1 MTPRARVVRRHGV
14 PVQVRS
20 VAPAR
25 WTSVGVCFGLA
36 VLLQLAVASPA
47 NAWWGNFEKLS
58 GAGPWR
64 GEIYEFRVACFGD
77 SPPLVDEA
85 AALTANASALS
96 EVERSGTNVSEN
108 AKEWVSAAAEWEKAG
123 RAWAAALDEGYEAI
137 EKNATTERQHAY
149 EVQNQAM
156 ALKGRSDAGMM
167 ATSSAGVLW
176 SLCKPDKSRRISID
190 LGWST
195 WDADPDPNYAQGA
208 PINLDMVMS
217 LVSWRVL
224 ADTKFDF
231 VEFSAGGGMY
241 WFSSTGFKSLKG
253 VVLQPAR
260 LTIRA
265 PSTWSG
271 KPLNNWR
278 RWAAIPVY
286 GIGVTMFPAGFEPN
300 DFAGVGDKAVRLPR
314 ELLRTQYFFVNVE
327 PFLRNVREVGG
338 LHFPGKGARIRS
350 NDLRQRAAASSLV
363 SIPASSRCSARG
375 RPWAWSRTA
384 SRS

>member
-1 MTPRARVVRRHGV
+1 MTTRARAMRRRGV
-14 PVQVRS
+14 PVRVVDS
-20 VAPAR
+20 ASPR

-36 VLLQLAVASPA
+36 MLLQLAMVAPA
-47 NAWWGNFEKLS
+47 YAWWGNLEKLS
-58 GAGPWR
+58 GAGPWS
-64 GEIYEFRVACFGD
+64 GEVYEFRVACFGD
-77 SPPLVDEA
+77 RSPLVDRA
-85 AALTANASALS
+85 AALTANARAVSAIA
-96 EVERSGTNVSEN
+96 RGGTKLSEN
-108 AKEWVSAAAEWEKAG
+108 AEEWKNAADEWEQAA
-123 RAWAAALDEGYEAI
+123 RAWAAALDEDYEALSP
-137 EKNATTERQHAY
+137 ATTERQRAHDAR
-149 EVQNQAM
+149 NQTM

-176 SLCKPDKSRRISID
+176 SLCKPDKSRRIAID

-224 ADTKFDF
+224 ADTRFDF

-241 WFSSTGFKSLKG
+241 WFSSTGFQSLKG

-265 PSTWSG
+265 PSDWSS
-271 KPLNNWR
+271 KPLLDVR

-300 DFAGVGDKAVRLPR
+300 DFAGVDGKAVRLPR
-314 ELLRTQYFFVNVE
+314 ELLRTQYFFVNLE
-327 PFLRNVREVGG
+327 PFLRM
-338 LHFPGKGARIRS
+338 FGK
-350 NDLRQRAAASSLV
+350 
-363 SIPASSRCSARG
+363 
-375 RPWAWSRTA
+375 
-384 SRS
+384 